1 MKTGRIVLVTALS
14 AVLLGAG
21 SPAGAGRDDAGAFD
35 QRHDDFMSARTTLR
49 AADPADAGLDPD
61 RIEALVDAAAS
72 YTETPAGST
81 HPLYSGMTV
90 LAAHDGK
97 VVAEDAAGWALRFAD
112 GAGAE
117 LPRDQWVPAATDT
130 IYDLASVSKLFTTI
144 VVMQQVEAGRVELD
158 APVVEYLPAFAA
170 NGKSEI
176 TVEQLLTHTSG
187 LVSWLP
193 LWSRWPTPEARLA
206 AVMDTTP
213 ANPPGSTYLYSDL
226 NMITAGMIAEE
237 VSGQP
242 LDALVR
248 DGITGPLGM
257 TDTGYNPPAAE
268 LDRIAATEFQSAPPR
283 GIVRG
288 EVHDENAW
296 SLGGVAGHA
305 GVFGTAQDLAR
316 LAQAILNGGVYGGER
331 ILRPESVEAL
341 ITDVNTEFPGNA
353 HGMGFEL
360 NQRWL
365 MAALTAPKT
374 AGHTGFTGT
383 SMVIDP
389 QSRSFVIL
397 LTNRVHPSRNWG
409 TINPARRA
417 VAHELAYALSVS
429 PRSGDDAWRAHEGD
443 ATASTLSLPLELSGS
458 STLMFELFV
467 DTESTDRLTLEQSG
481 DGGATWTPVPFTA
494 RSGRDRVE
502 AADGLISG
510 YQGRQWWDVRAGI
523 RGDGD
528 TILRW
533 RYVTDALYQG
543 RGVYVDGVKVRT
555 RGKPVFDGERHPDRF
570 DADGWV
576 RSGR

>member
-1 MKTGRIVLVTALS
+1 MRTRRTVLVTALT
-14 AVLLGAG
+14 AALLGAG
-21 SPAGAGRDDAGAFD
+21 TPAGAGDDAGRFD
-35 QRHDDFMSARTTLR
+35 DRHDDFMSASTTLR
-49 AADPADAGLDPD
+49 PADPADAGLDPN
-61 RIEALVDAAAS
+61 RIEALVERAAS
-72 YTETPAGST
+72 YTETPPGQT

-90 LAAHDGK
+90 LAAHDGR

-117 LPRDQWVPAATDT
+117 LPQDEWIPAATDT

-144 VVMQQVEAGRVELD
+144 VIMQQVEAGRVDLD
-158 APVVEYLPAFAA
+158 APVVDYLPAFAA
-170 NGKSEI
+170 NGKAEI

-193 LWSRWPTPEARLA
+193 LWSRWPTPEARLD
-206 AVMDTTP
+206 AVMNTTP

-237 VSGQP
+237 VTGRP

-257 TDTGYNPPAAE
+257 TDTGYNPPAAKR
-268 LDRIAATEFQSAPPR
+268 DRIAATEFQSAPPR
-283 GIVRG
+283 GMVHG

-296 SLGGVAGHA
+296 SLNGVAGHA
-305 GVFGTAQDLAR
+305 GLFGTAQDLAR
-316 LAQAILNGGVYGGER
+316 LAQAILNGGAYGGER

-341 ITDVNTEFPGNA
+341 ITDANTEFPGNA

-374 AGHTGFTGT
+374 AGHTGYTGT
-383 SMVIDP
+383 SLVIDP

-417 VAHELAYALSVS
+417 VAHELAYAMSVQ

-443 ATASTLSLPLELSGS
+443 ATTSTLSLPLDLSGS
-458 STLMFELFV
+458 STLLFELFV
-467 DTESTDRLTLEQSG
+467 DTESTDRLTLEQST
-481 DGGATWTPVPFTA
+481 DDGATWTPVPFTA
-494 RSGRDRVE
+494 RAGRDRVD
-502 AADGLISG
+502 AADGVISG
-510 YQGRQWWDVRAGI
+510 YQGRRWWDVRAGLD
-523 RGDGD
+523 GGGD

-555 RGKPVFDGERHPDRF
+555 RGKPVFDGERHPERF
-570 DADGWV
+570 EADGWT
-576 RSGR
+576 RSAR

>member
-1 MKTGRIVLVTALS
+1 MAVVAAVTAG
-14 AVLLGAG
+14 LLAGGATG
-21 SPAGAGRDDAGAFD
+21 PAGASDDAGRFD
-35 QRHDDFMSARTTLR
+35 RRHDDFMSARTTLR
-49 AADPADAGLDPD
+49 PAEPADAGLDPD
-61 RIEALVDAAAS
+61 RVAALVDAAAG
-72 YTETPAGST
+72 YTETPSGGT

-90 LAAHDGK
+90 LAAHGGK

-144 VVMQQVEAGRVELD
+144 VVLQQAEAGRVDLD
-158 APVVEYLPAFAA
+158 APVAQYLPAFAA
-170 NGKSEI
+170 NGKGAI
-176 TVEQLLTHTSG
+176 TVRHLLTHTSG

-206 AVMDTTP
+206 AVLDTTP
-213 ANPPGSTYLYSDL
+213 ANPPGTTYLYSDL
-226 NMITAGMIAEE
+226 NMIAAGMIAESVTGE
-237 VSGQP
+237 S
-242 LDALVR
+242 LDALVA
-248 DGITGPLGM
+248 DGITEPLGM
-257 TDTGYNPPAAE
+257 TDTGYNPPASE
-268 LDRIAATEFQSAPPR
+268 LDRIAATEFQAAPPR

-296 SLGGVAGHA
+296 SLNGVAGHA

-316 LAQAILNGGVYGGER
+316 LAQAILNGGAYGGER
-331 ILRPESVEAL
+331 ILRPDTVEAML
-341 ITDVNTEFPGNA
+341 TDENAAFPGNA
-353 HGMGFEL
+353 HGLGFEL
-360 NQRWL
+360 NQRWY
-365 MAALTAPKT
+365 MEALSSPST

-409 TINPARRA
+409 TINPARRD
-417 VAHELAYALSVS
+417 VAHELAYALSVQ

-443 ATASTLSLPLELSGS
+443 ATTSTLSLPLELSGN
-458 STLMFELFV
+458 STLLFDLFV
-467 DTESTDRLTLEQSG
+467 DTESTDRLTLEQSA
-481 DGGATWTPVPFTA
+481 DDGATWTPVPFTA
-494 RSGRDRVE
+494 RAGGDRVD
-502 AADGLISG
+502 ATTGVISG
-510 YQGRQWWDVRAGI
+510 YQGRQWWNVRAGLH
-523 RGDGD
+523 GDGD

-533 RYVTDALYQG
+533 RYTTDALYQG

-570 DADGWV
+570 EADGWT
-576 RSGR
+576 RSAR

>member
-1 MKTGRIVLVTALS
+1 MTARGIVLVSVLAAS
-14 AVLLGAG
+14 LLGAG
-21 SPAGAGRDDAGAFD
+21 VPASADDDAGRFD
-35 QRHDDFMSARTTLR
+35 RRHDDFMSPRTTLR
-49 AADPADAGLDPD
+49 AAAPADVGLDPD

-72 YTETPAGST
+72 YTETPPGTS

-90 LAAHDGK
+90 LAAHGGR

-117 LPRDQWVPAATDT
+117 LPQDQWIAAGTDT

-144 VVMQQVEAGRVELD
+144 VVMQQVEAGRVDLS

-193 LWSRWPTPEARLA
+193 LWSRWPTPEARLE
-206 AVMDTTP
+206 AVMTTTP
-213 ANPPGSTYLYSDL
+213 AKPPGTTYLYSDL

-237 VSGQP
+237 VTGQA

-248 DGITGPLGM
+248 DGITEPLGM
-257 TDTGYNPPAAE
+257 TDTGYNPPAE
-268 LDRIAATEFQSAPPR
+268 QLDRIAATEFQSAPPR
-283 GIVRG
+283 GIVHG

-296 SLGGVAGHA
+296 SLNGVAGHA
-305 GVFGTAQDLAR
+305 GLFGTAQDLAR
-316 LAQAILNGGVYGGER
+316 LAQAILNGGAYGGER

-365 MAALTAPKT
+365 MAALTAPNT

-417 VAHELAYALSVS
+417 VAHELAYALAVD
-429 PRSGDDAWRAHEGD
+429 PRAGDDAWQAHEAD
-443 ATASTLSLPLELSGS
+443 ATTSTLSLPVELSGS
-458 STLMFELFV
+458 STLMFDLFV
-467 DTESTDRLTLEQSG
+467 DTETTDRLTLERST
-481 DGGATWTPVPFTA
+481 DDGATWTPVPFTA
-494 RSGRDRVE
+494 RAGRDRIDATGGVV
-502 AADGLISG
+502 SG
-510 YQGRQWWDVRAGI
+510 YQGRQWWTVRAGLP
-523 RGDGD
+523 GDGD

-543 RGVYVDGVKVRT
+543 RGVYVDDVKVRT

-570 DADGWV
+570 VADGWV

>member
-1 MKTGRIVLVTALS
+1 MALVAATIAGLLGGGTAGADEDTGR
-14 AVLLGAG
+14 
-21 SPAGAGRDDAGAFD
+21 FD
-35 QRHDDFMSARTTLR
+35 RPHDGFMPPRTTLR
-49 AADPADAGLDPD
+49 PSDPADAGLDPD

-72 YTETPAGST
+72 YTETPAGAT

-90 LAAHDGK
+90 LAAHDGR

-117 LPRDQWVPAATDT
+117 LPRDEWVPAADDT

-144 VVMQQVEAGRVELD
+144 VVMQQVEAGRVDLG

-193 LWSRWPTPEARLA
+193 LWSRWPTPEARLE
-206 AVMDTTP
+206 AVMNTTP
-213 ANPPGSTYLYSDL
+213 ANPPGTTYLYSDL
-226 NMITAGMIAEE
+226 NMITAGMIAEAVTGE
-237 VSGQP
+237 P
-242 LDALVR
+242 LDTLVAE
-248 DGITGPLGM
+248 GITEPLGM
-257 TDTGYNPPAAE
+257 TDTGYNPPAE
-268 LDRIAATEFQSAPPR
+268 KLDRIAATEFQAAPPR

-296 SLGGVAGHA
+296 SLNGVAGHA
-305 GVFGTAQDLAR
+305 GLFGTAQDLAR
-316 LAQAILNGGVYGGER
+316 LAQAILNGGAYGGER
-331 ILRPESVEAL
+331 ILQPESVEAL

-417 VAHELAYALSVS
+417 VAHQLAYALAVD
-429 PRSGDDAWRAHEGD
+429 PRAGDDAWRAHEAD
-443 ATASTLSLPLELSGS
+443 ATTSTLSLPVELSGS
-458 STLMFELFV
+458 STLLFDLFV
-467 DTESTDRLTLEQSG
+467 DTEATDRLTLERST

-494 RSGRDRVE
+494 RAGDDQVA
-502 AADGLISG
+502 AADGVISS
-510 YQGRQWWDVRAGI
+510 YQGRQWWTVRAGLP
-523 RGDGD
+523 GDGA

-543 RGVYVDGVKVRT
+543 RGVYVDDVKVRT

-570 DADGWV
+570 VADGWV

>member
-1 MKTGRIVLVTALS
+1 
-14 AVLLGAG
+14 
-21 SPAGAGRDDAGAFD
+21 
-35 QRHDDFMSARTTLR
+35 
-49 AADPADAGLDPD
+49 
-61 RIEALVDAAAS
+61 
-72 YTETPAGST
+72 
-81 HPLYSGMTV
+81 MTV
-90 LAAHDGK
+90 LAAHDGR

-117 LPRDQWVPAATDT
+117 LPRDQWIPAATDT

-144 VVMQQVEAGRVELD
+144 VIMQQVEAGRVDLD
-158 APVVEYLPAFAA
+158 APVVDYLPAFAA
-170 NGKSEI
+170 NGKGEI

-206 AVMDTTP
+206 AVMETTP
-213 ANPPGSTYLYSDL
+213 ANPPGTTYLYSDL

-237 VSGQP
+237 VTGRP

-248 DGITGPLGM
+248 DGVTGPLGM
-257 TDTGYNPPAAE
+257 TDTGYNPPAAKR
-268 LDRIAATEFQSAPPR
+268 DRIAATEFQSAPPR
-283 GIVRG
+283 GIVHG

-296 SLGGVAGHA
+296 SLNGVAGHA
-305 GVFGTAQDLAR
+305 GLFGTAQDLAR
-316 LAQAILNGGVYGGER
+316 LAQAILNGGAYGGER

-365 MAALTAPKT
+365 MDALTAPKT

-383 SMVIDP
+383 SLVIDP

-417 VAHELAYALSVS
+417 VAHELAYALAVE
-429 PRSGDDAWRAHEGD
+429 PRAGDDAWRAHEGD
-443 ATASTLSLPLELSGS
+443 ATTSTLSLPLELSGS
-458 STLMFELFV
+458 STLLFDLFV
-467 DTESTDRLTLEQSG
+467 DTESTDRLTLEMSA
-481 DGGATWTPVPFTA
+481 DDGATWTPVPFTA
-494 RSGRDRVE
+494 RAGRDRVE
-502 AADGLISG
+502 AADGVISG
-510 YQGRQWWDVRAGI
+510 YQGRQWWTVRAGV

-528 TILRW
+528 TVLRW
-533 RYVTDALYQG
+533 RYVTDALYEG

-555 RGKPVFDGERHPDRF
+555 RGKPVFDGERHPERF
-570 DADGWV
+570 EAEGWV